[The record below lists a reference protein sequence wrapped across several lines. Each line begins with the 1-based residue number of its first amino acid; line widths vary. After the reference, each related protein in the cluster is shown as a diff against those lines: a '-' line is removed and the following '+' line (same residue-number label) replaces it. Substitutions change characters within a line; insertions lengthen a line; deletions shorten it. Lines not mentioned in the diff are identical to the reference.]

1 VKLSDAIF
9 PLVALGL
16 GACATPR
23 PTLPAE
29 SPETIVA
36 KFSAR
41 SFQDAGLQAF
51 LVENLGRAP
60 ETWDYEALSWVAFY
74 YHPSLEIARAQW
86 AASRAAQR
94 TMGERP
100 NPIITLS
107 PGFNPSHDV
116 GVSPWFPA
124 INLDF
129 LLPTSDKRAHQ
140 QEIARAEAEAARF
153 AVLAT
158 VWQVRIALR
167 AALSDADNA
176 DRRLLALRTQAELQ
190 QGVLALLE
198 QRVAAGS
205 GVAADVAVARIAA
218 LRAEAAAAE
227 VGSQSLAARTRT
239 AMALGL
245 PVGALSGINLPV
257 APPSAQFAASALA
270 AARHQSLKSRS
281 DVLVAL
287 AKLRAREAGLALE
300 TAKQQPD
307 FHLGPGYQWDQGASK
322 WNVALTFELPIF
334 HRNEGPIGE
343 AVARRDEAAA
353 QLIAVQALAVSGIET
368 AVAARASAGTA
379 LDHAR
384 RAHAEIEKQNAMVAQ
399 RIALGAAD
407 RLEVLTAR
415 LDLAM
420 AAAALTEAEAAVG
433 VADGQIED
441 ALQIPFPRLAA
452 LADAA
457 RVRPTRIP

>member
-1 VKLSDAIF
+1 MKFSNAIF
-9 PLVALGL
+9 PLVAFGL
-16 GACATPR
+16 GACATTR
-23 PTLPAE
+23 PPPPTE
-29 SPETIVA
+29 SPETLGA
-36 KFSAR
+36 KFSER
-41 SFQDAGLQAF
+41 SLQDAGLQAF
-51 LVENLGRAP
+51 LVENLGRTP
-60 ETWDYEALSWVAFY
+60 QTWDTEALSWVAFY

-116 GVSPWFPA
+116 GVSPWFPS

-129 LLPTSDKRAHQ
+129 LLPSSDKRARQ
-140 QEIARAEAEAARF
+140 QDIARAEAEAARF

-158 VWQVRIALR
+158 VWQVRIGLG
-167 AALSDADNA
+167 AALTDAENA
-176 DRRLLALRTQAELQ
+176 DRRFLALRTQAELQ
-190 QGVLALLE
+190 NNVLALLE

-218 LRAEAAAAE
+218 LRAEATAAE
-227 VGSQSLAARTRT
+227 AGRQGLAARTRT
-239 AMALGL
+239 AVALGL
-245 PVGALSGINLPV
+245 PVAALSGISLPV
-257 APPSAQFAASALA
+257 APPSAQFTADALA
-270 AARHQSLKSRS
+270 AARQQSLQSRS
-281 DVLVAL
+281 DVLAAL

-322 WNVALTFELPIF
+322 WSVALTFELPIF

-343 AVARRDEAAA
+343 AAARRDEAAA
-353 QLIAVQALAVSGIET
+353 QLIAVQAQAVADIET
-368 AVAARASAGTA
+368 AVAARTSAGTA

-384 RAHAEIEKQNAMVAQ
+384 RAHAEIEKQNALVGQ
-399 RIALGAAD
+399 RFALGAAD
-407 RLEVLTAR
+407 RIEVLTAR

-420 AAAALTEAEAAVG
+420 AAAALAEAEAAVG
-433 VADGQIED
+433 VADGQLED
-441 ALQIPFPRLAA
+441 TLQIAFPHLAA